1 MLLSKDIEWL
11 KEYKTRP
18 VYNAAYKI
26 LTSDLKMQT
35 ESRGWKKVIH
45 ANGNQKKAGVIF
57 HRTRTNNFKICM
69 ETQKTLNSQNNL
81 EKEESSRSFWT
92 SDYTTKL

>member
-18 VYNAAYKI
+18 VYNAAYNI

-35 ESRGWKKVIH
+35 ESGGWKKIFH
-45 ANGNQKKAGVIF
+45 ANGNQKKTGVAILVPYK
-57 HRTRTNNFKICM
+57 TDFKIKNV
-69 ETQKTLNSQNNL
+69 TRD
-81 EKEESSRSFWT
+81 KESAT
-92 SDYTTKL
+92 